1 MKSKLLFFSFVLFSL
16 NAFSQT
22 FPTPTGLVSDF
33 ENLFTLNEEQ
43 ALDNIIKE
51 FGNQTTIQM
60 AIVTLDST
68 FVDANHFDAYT
79 LTLAN
84 QWGVGKADVNNGILI
99 AVSASLRRIRIH
111 NGYGIEK
118 MISDAETKQLID
130 TYFIPN
136 FKNGDYFKGVKIGTE
151 ALIKKLNQTK

>member
-1 MKSKLLFFSFVLFSL
+1 MKSVLLFFLFVLFNL
-16 NAFSQT
+16 HAFTQT

-33 ENLFTLNEEQ
+33 ENLFTLKEEQ
-43 ALDNIIKE
+43 ALDSLIRD
-51 FGNQTTIQM
+51 FGNQTTIQI

-79 LTLAN
+79 LTVAN
-84 QWGVGKADVNNGILI
+84 QWGIGKADVNNGILI

-118 MISDAETKQLID
+118 MISDAETKQIID

-136 FKNGDYFKGVKIGTE
+136 FKNGDYFIGVEIGTE
-151 ALIKKLNQTK
+151 ELIKKLNQSK